1 MGLVAR
7 FRDFLPSIPPLVN
20 QLLFQSLRILSLFY
34 KVPDHE
40 NYLLGFFVAK
50 EFEVEFENDF
60 EDLELCSFEGSDLLD
75 PYVDEEGVRDCEG
88 EE

>member
-1 MGLVAR
+1 
-7 FRDFLPSIPPLVN
+7 
-20 QLLFQSLRILSLFY
+20 
-34 KVPDHE
+34 
-40 NYLLGFFVAK
+40 LLGFFVAK